1 MACLSFHKDFPTNTD
16 PVVQTLTVE
25 ATKNWLFV
33 GFTEMFFIKLLHS
46 ILYLNNKLYKFG
58 ISFTAVFFAYL
69 KEKLQ
74 FIFSFLFV
82 KTNIVRNEFMQW
94 C

>member
-1 MACLSFHKDFPTNTD
+1 MACLSFHKDFPTNIG

-25 ATKNWLFV
+25 TMKNWLFV
-33 GFTEMFFIKLLHS
+33 GFTEMSFIKLLHN

-74 FIFSFLFV
+74 FIFSFLCV
-82 KTNIVRNEFMQW
+82 KTNTLRNKLMQW